1 MTFYIDAWLDCSQP
15 YVQVKNKQNRKVV
28 ADFSSEELKN
38 AIEQGDICLSDFF
51 DTSVAAQLE
60 LIKSLLLLRCCVD
73 MGKDLKAACDTA
85 VKRRQASTSPF
96 TTLTSYH

>member
-1 MTFYIDAWLDCSQP
+1 MTFYVDAWLDHPQP

-28 ADFSSEELKN
+28 ADFSSEELKS

-73 MGKDLKAACDTA
+73 MGKEIKAVCSTA
-85 VKRRQASTSPF
+85 VKCRQTPNSSF
-96 TTLTSYH
+96 TPPTSYH

>member
-1 MTFYIDAWLDCSQP
+1 MTFYVDAWLDRPQP

-51 DTSVAAQLE
+51 DTSVTAQLE

-73 MGKDLKAACDTA
+73 LSKEIKAACDTA
-85 VKRRQASTSPF
+85 VKYRQVA
-96 TTLTSYH
+96 TTPLTSYH